1 MPGMLLSALAVIVLL
16 ALRIWAHD
24 DIVAAFQE
32 PYGLWVYHG
41 IGFLLY
47 ASVAIFLDR
56 LIRYFYWRGYLARR
70 RKRPTP
76 ALIED
81 IVTICL
87 VVIALSIALSF
98 EADMDVAAIVTAG
111 GATAIVVGIALQ
123 TVIQDIFSGLSIN
136 LDGSYAIGD
145 WLTVYSDHFDKP
157 QYGRV
162 IGITW
167 RSTYLR
173 LWDGRLLMIPNHMA
187 TANAVT
193 NHCSP
198 PGPKRLSFTFP
209 IDYRVPAPRAL
220 ALLTGEAFK
229 AVRLSPRLARS
240 PEPSVTIQRM
250 TSDSTVFEVRFY
262 ADPEVIEPEDAI
274 TIVSSACH
282 EAVIRID
289 MPTPVTQ
296 IEINQIPTREILQG
310 TSEGRQA
317 LKLVPLFAAV
327 LSETQFDSLNQD
339 CRLVEFPAG
348 KAFIKQGEGDTS
360 MYVLLEGAAAVT
372 ITDARGEQQEVAVLA
387 AGDFVGEMSLMT
399 GAPRTAT
406 VTPLTE
412 LRVLEIT
419 KEAMEDLL
427 RDSPELLEHFSRV
440 MAQRQF
446 ELRDIAA
453 RSADI
458 EEAQVDLLSRMTAFF
473 ARVFR
478 T

>member
-1 MPGMLLSALAVIVLL
+1 VLASAFAVILLL

-24 DIVAAFQE
+24 DIVAAFE
-32 PYGLWVYHG
+32 APYGEWVYRG
-41 IGFLLY
+41 LGFLLY
-47 ASVAIFLDR
+47 GAVALFLDR
-56 LIRYFYWRGYLARR
+56 LVRYFYWRGYLARKM
-70 RKRPTP
+70 KRPTP

-98 EADMDVAAIVTAG
+98 EAGLDVAAIITAG

-123 TVIQDIFSGLSIN
+123 TVIQDVFSGLSIN

-145 WLTVYSDHFDKP
+145 WLTVYSDHFEKP

-162 IGITW
+162 IGISW

-173 LWDGRLLMIPNHMA
+173 TWDGRLLMIPNHMA

-198 PGPKRLSFTFP
+198 PGPKRLSFDFP

-220 ALLTGEAFK
+220 ALITGEAFK
-229 AVRLSPRLARS
+229 AVRSNPKLARS
-240 PEPSVTIQRM
+240 PEPSVIIRQM
-250 TSDSTVFEVRFY
+250 TSDATIFEVRFY
-262 ADPEVIEPEDAI
+262 ADPEGIEPEEAI
-274 TIVSSACH
+274 TFVGSAVH
-282 EAVIRID
+282 EAVIRND

-296 IEINQIPTREILQG
+296 IEINPIPSREILLG
-310 TSEGRQA
+310 TSEGRAA
-317 LKLVPLFAAV
+317 LRLVPLFAAV
-327 LSETQFDSLNQD
+327 LSEAQFDNLNEH
-339 CRLVEFPAG
+339 CRLIDFPAR
-348 KAFIKQGEGDTS
+348 KAIIKQGESATS

-372 ITDARGEQQEVAVLA
+372 ITNQRGEEQEVAVLA

-406 VTPLTE
+406 VTPLTQ

-419 KEAMEDLL
+419 KEAMEGLL

-453 RSADI
+453 RQGDI

-478 T
+478 S